1 MDTPLM
7 NGLFVFVLGILVVFG
22 GMLIIVLSVQAFGK
36 ALSSKEEKPAE
47 TKVEPEPIV
56 EPVAPALS
64 DDVPDEVK
72 AAIVAAITAYY
83 FTAKSKPCDFVVRRI
98 KRF

>member
-36 ALSSKEEKPAE
+36 ALSSKEEKPVE
-47 TKVEPEPIV
+47 TKVESEPIV

-64 DDVPDEVK
+64 DDVPET
-72 AAIVAAITAYY
+72 AAVLADALVAEIARNA
-83 FTAKSKPCDFVVRRI
+83 AAD
-98 KRF
+98 